1 MSATNGTTHHSNGF
15 TNSAAQQAPNGT
27 ANGKANGMNPKA
39 WRTTARFG
47 MQKGEITKYRPFPP
61 VELPDRQWPG
71 RTIDTAPIWCSVDLR
86 DGNQALAVPM
96 SVEQKV
102 AMFRLL
108 VALGFKEIEV
118 GFPAA
123 SQIEFDF
130 LRRLV
135 DDHLI
140 PDEVTIQVLVQA
152 RDHLIRRTFE
162 ALSGVKRAI
171 VHIYNSTSELQRR
184 VVFGM
189 TKPEII
195 DIAVRGVNLIK
206 ELVPT
211 VPGTEIMLQYSPES
225 FSATELDFALEICE
239 AVVDVWQPTPQRKLI
254 LNLPATV
261 EMATPNVHADQIEWF
276 CRHLRDRASVI
287 ISLHT
292 HNDRGTGVAAT
303 ELGLLAGADRVEGT
317 LFGNGERTG
326 NVDIVTLALNL
337 YTQGV
342 DPKLDFSDITHIR
355 TSYEQC
361 TRMKVHE
368 RHPYAGDLVF
378 TAFSGSHQDAINKG
392 MNAQD
397 ATPGAL
403 WEVPY
408 LPIDPKDVGRS
419 YEAIIRINAQS
430 GKGGVAYI
438 LENEF
443 GIAMPKTMHVEFGK
457 IINDIAD
464 ARGEELTPQQIHQ
477 TFVRTYLDATK
488 PFQLVAFRTQ
498 THLAEGQEQG
508 VECTAKINVDG
519 VTHEV
524 TAIGNGPI
532 DAFMLAIKEELVPDF
547 QLVTYA
553 EHSLGHGSEAEA
565 IAYIQIKT
573 PSGATFFG
581 AATDTNIERASIK
594 AILSSL
600 NRAFQSQRSALMM
613 VAK

>member
-1 MSATNGTTHHSNGF
+1 MITNNG
-15 TNSAAQQAPNGT
+15 
-27 ANGKANGMNPKA
+27 ANGHANGGVNGKPIGHNGRKE
-39 WRTTARFG
+39 WHTATHFG
-47 MQKGEITKYRPFPP
+47 MQQGQITKYRPFPQ
-61 VELPDRQWPG
+61 VDLPDRQWPN
-71 RTIDTAPIWCSVDLR
+71 RTIDCAPIWCSVDLR
-86 DGNQALAVPM
+86 DGNQALAIPM

-102 AMFRLL
+102 EMFRLL

-135 DDHLI
+135 DQQLI
-140 PDEVTIQVLVQA
+140 PEDVTIQVLVQA
-152 RDHLIRRTFE
+152 RDHLIHRTFE
-162 ALSGVKRAI
+162 ALHGVKRAI

-184 VVFGM
+184 VVFQASRQAVI
-189 TKPEII
+189 E
-195 DIAVRGVNLIK
+195 IAVKGVELIK
-206 ELVPT
+206 TLVPT
-211 VPGTEIMLQYSPES
+211 VPDTEIMLQYSPES

-239 AVVDVWQPTPQRKLI
+239 AVVDVWQPTPTKKMI

-261 EMATPNVHADQIEWF
+261 EVATPNVHADQIEWF
-276 CRHLRDRASVI
+276 CRHLRDRDSVI

-292 HNDRGTGVAAT
+292 HNDRGAGVAAT

-342 DPKLDFSDITHIR
+342 DPKLDFSDITRVR
-355 TSYEQC
+355 TIYERC

-397 ATPGAL
+397 PAPGAL

-408 LPIDPKDVGRS
+408 LPIDPKDVGRT

-430 GKGGVAYI
+430 GKGGVAYV

-443 GIAMPKTMHVEFGK
+443 GIAMPKTMHMEFGK
-457 IINDIAD
+457 IINDMAD
-464 ARGEELTPQQIHQ
+464 ARGEELSPQQIYQ
-477 TFVRTYLDATK
+477 TFRQTYLETTK
-488 PFQLVAFRTQ
+488 PFQLVSFRTQ
-498 THLAEGQEQG
+498 THLEQGEEQG
-508 VECTAKINVDG
+508 VACVAKLAVDG
-519 VTHEV
+519 ITHEV
-524 TAIGNGPI
+524 TAVGNGPI
-532 DAFMLAIKEELVPDF
+532 DAFMSAIKEELVPDF

-565 IAYIQIKT
+565 IAYIQIQT

-600 NRAFQSQRSALMM
+600 NRAFQSQRSDMM
-613 VAK
+613 LVVK

>member
-1 MSATNGTTHHSNGF
+1 MTVTNGVTHYGNGA
-15 TNSAAQQAPNGT
+15 THGVGNGNKPSVT
-27 ANGKANGMNPKA
+27 PRKA
-39 WRTTARFG
+39 WRATTQFG
-47 MQKGEITKYRPFPP
+47 MQKGQITKYRPFPP
-61 VELPDRQWPG
+61 IDLPDRQWPS

-86 DGNQALAVPM
+86 DGNQALAIPM
-96 SVEQKV
+96 SVAQKV
-102 AMFRLL
+102 EMFRLL
-108 VALGFKEIEV
+108 VELGFKEIEV

-135 DDHLI
+135 DDQLV
-140 PDEVTIQVLVQA
+140 PDDVTIQVLVQA
-152 RDHLIRRTFE
+152 RDHLIHRTFE
-162 ALSGVKRAI
+162 ALHGVKRAI
-171 VHIYNSTSELQRR
+171 VHIYNSTSALQRR

-189 TKPEII
+189 SKPEIV
-195 DIAVRGVNLIK
+195 DIAVRGVALIK
-206 ELVPT
+206 QLVPT
-211 VPGTEIMLQYSPES
+211 LPDTAIMLQYSPES
-225 FSATELDFALEICE
+225 FSSTELDFALEICE

-261 EMATPNVHADQIEWF
+261 EVATPNVHADQIEWF
-276 CRHLRDRASVI
+276 CRHLRDRESVI

-326 NVDIVTLALNL
+326 NVDIVALALNL

-342 DPKLDFSDITHIR
+342 EPGLDFSDITHVR
-355 TSYEQC
+355 TIYERC
-361 TRMKVHE
+361 TQMKVHE

-397 ATPGAL
+397 AAPGAR
-403 WEVPY
+403 WQVPY
-408 LPIDPKDVGRS
+408 LPIDPKDVGRT

-443 GIAMPKTMHVEFGK
+443 GVAMPKAMHVEFGK
-457 IINDIAD
+457 IINDLAD
-464 ARGEELTPQQIHQ
+464 ARGEELTPQQIYQ
-477 TFVRTYLDATK
+477 VFMRTYLEITT
-488 PFQLVAFRTQ
+488 PFQLLSFRTQ
-498 THLAEGQEQG
+498 TYVEQGQEQG
-508 VECTAKINVDG
+508 VECVAKLAVDG
-519 VTHEV
+519 VIHEM

-532 DAFMLAIKEELVPDF
+532 DAFMSAIKEELVPDF

-565 IAYIQIKT
+565 IAYIQIQT
-573 PSGATFFG
+573 PSKATFFG
-581 AATDTNIERASIK
+581 VATDTNIERASIK

-600 NRAFQSQRSALMM
+600 NRAFQSQRSNMLL
-613 VAK
+613 VA

>member
-1 MSATNGTTHHSNGF
+1 MTIASGESQQANGF
-15 TNSAAQQAPNGT
+15 
-27 ANGKANGMNPKA
+27 ANGAMHGASTEKPSLASKNGGAPVPV
-39 WRTTARFG
+39 G
-47 MQKGEITKYRPFPP
+47 MQKGLITKYRPFPP
-61 VELPDRQWPG
+61 IDLPDRQWPS
-71 RTIDTAPIWCSVDLR
+71 RTIDYAPIWCSVDLR
-86 DGNQALAVPM
+86 DGNQALAIPM
-96 SVEQKV
+96 SVAQKV
-102 AMFRLL
+102 EMFQLL
-108 VALGFKEIEV
+108 VELGFKEIEV

-135 DDHLI
+135 QDGLI
-140 PDEVTIQVLVQA
+140 PDDVTIQVLVQA
-152 RDHLIRRTFE
+152 RDHLIHRTFE
-162 ALSGVKRAI
+162 ALHGVKRAI

-189 TKPEII
+189 TKPEIRA
-195 DIAVRGVNLIK
+195 IAVHGVALIK
-206 ELVPT
+206 SLVPT
-211 VPGTEIMLQYSPES
+211 VPETAIILQYSPES

-239 AVVDVWQPTPQRKLI
+239 AVVDLWQPTPQNKLI

-261 EMATPNVHADQIEWF
+261 EVATPNVHADQIEWF
-276 CRHLRDRASVI
+276 CRHLRERDSVI

-342 DPKLDFSDITHIR
+342 DPGLAFSDINHVR
-355 TSYEQC
+355 AVYERV

-378 TAFSGSHQDAINKG
+378 TAFSGSHQDAIKKG
-392 MNAQD
+392 MSAQD
-397 ATPGAL
+397 PTPGAL
-403 WEVPY
+403 WQVPY

-443 GIAMPKTMHVEFGK
+443 GIAMPKAMHVEFGK
-457 IINDIAD
+457 IINDLAD

-477 TFVRTYLDATK
+477 AFTRSYLDAAT
-488 PFQLVAFRTQ
+488 PFQLLAFRSQ
-498 THLAEGQEQG
+498 SHGEEG
-508 VECTAKINVDG
+508 VECTAKLAVDG
-519 VTHEV
+519 ITHEV

-532 DAFMLAIKEELVPDF
+532 DAFMVALKEELVPDF

-565 IAYIQIKT
+565 IAYIQIQT
-573 PSGATFFG
+573 PSGAKFFG

-600 NRAFQSQRSALMM
+600 NRAFQSQRSAMTL